1 MTGIFPPA
9 AVRITLSPFFKS
21 NRYSPSFCRVNVAL
35 PAFTTGFAI
44 SVRRIHGS
52 PARLLIRMKLVFPPF
67 RTADTRKAPS
77 VLRSLNCT
85 SFHWEGTAGNTR
97 IFPPQLCSNMS
108 CMHCAPDNGVS
119 ITGPLSIYMVLGRR
133 VRANRPLSF
142 SSALSPS
149 PNAAYS
155 EEAPV

>member
-1 MTGIFPPA
+1 MAGIFPPA

-85 SFHWEGTAGNTR
+85 SFHWEGTAGNT
-97 IFPPQLCSNMS
+97 P
-108 CMHCAPDNGVS
+108 VS
-119 ITGPLSIYMVLGRR
+119 YTHLRAHETGRNLVCRLLLEKKKKGRQMR
-133 VRANRPLSF
+133 
-142 SSALSPS
+142 
-149 PNAAYS
+149 
-155 EEAPV
+155 